1 MRLIKNFTLF
11 NFSNLVPG
19 LPLPGAF
26 FARWKNM
33 PMIFHSA
40 KMLSCRAKEQLSF
53 GQQLTIAAGWLSPR
67 LHPASP
73 AGGRQSP

>member
-1 MRLIKNFTLF
+1 
-11 NFSNLVPG
+11 
-19 LPLPGAF
+19 
-26 FARWKNM
+26 M

-40 KMLSCRAKEQLSF
+40 KMLIKAVELENSLSF